1 MEQSKHVSELAAHAS
16 LCLALSTKCIGNTQ
30 YKHVPICFSL
40 YKYFWLD
47 VLLVTVGKTSFV
59 PEMSMTKQSEL
70 HLKLP
75 TGHSSAFPS
84 LLPACWV
91 RFTTSI
97 LPKAPFLRLFLTHI
111 WPDLVSHSTQ
121 NIWGRLCRNNERFHH
136 RWWDLAEDSSYCSS
150 DPSVLMLTSSS
161 LIDGLGCVRNPL

>member
-1 MEQSKHVSELAAHAS
+1 MS
-16 LCLALSTKCIGNTQ
+16 LSWQRMLHYVWHYLPN
-30 YKHVPICFSL
+30 V
-40 YKYFWLD
+40 
-47 VLLVTVGKTSFV
+47 LVTHSISTYQFDFHSQIFLVGCFANNSWKISFV

-75 TGHSSAFPS
+75 TGHSSAFSP
-84 LLPACWV
+84 LLPACWA

-97 LPKAPFLRLFLTHI
+97 LPKAPLLRLFLTHI

-121 NIWGRLCRNNERFHH
+121 NIWGRLCCNDERFHH
-136 RWWDLAEDSSYCSS
+136 GRWDLAEDSSYCSS

-161 LIDGLGCVRNPL
+161 LIDGLGCVRDAL

>member
-16 LCLALSTKCIGNTQ
+16 LCLALPTKCIGNTQ

-40 YKYFWLD
+40 HKYF
-47 VLLVTVGKTSFV
+47 LVGCFASNSWKTSFV

-75 TGHSSAFPS
+75 TGHSSAFPA
-84 LLPACWV
+84 LLPACWA
-91 RFTTSI
+91 RFTISI
-97 LPKAPFLRLFLTHI
+97 LPKAPLLRLFLTHI

-121 NIWGRLCRNNERFHH
+121 NIWGCLCCNNERFHH
-136 RWWDLAEDSSYCSS
+136 SWWDLAEDSSYCSS
-150 DPSVLMLTSSS
+150 DSSVLMLTSSS
-161 LIDGLGCVRNPL
+161 LIDGLGCICNPL